1 MAEPA
6 RPVPL
11 VYAFLGGGS
20 AFGGPLDFDYFR
32 CMSKT
37 IFLSAYFIVQTF
49 STLLGVE
56 AFDAT
61 MKEGYTLVDVR
72 TEEEFARG
80 ALPGAQNI
88 SVTSLAFGVD
98 ILKLDKDQPVMIYC
112 QKGGRSARAAVIMKT
127 LGFSKIYE
135 LEGGYSAWEATK
147 D

>member
-1 MAEPA
+1 
-6 RPVPL
+6 
-11 VYAFLGGGS
+11 
-20 AFGGPLDFDYFR
+20 
-32 CMSKT
+32 MSKT
-37 IFLSAYFIVQTF
+37 IFLSAYFFVQTF

-80 ALPGAQNI
+80 ALPGAKNI

-98 ILKLDKDQPVMIYC
+98 ILQLDKDQPVMIYC

-135 LEGGYSAWEATK
+135 LEGGYSSWEAAK